1 MTTLKKIGFL
11 GPRGTFS
18 EEALMEQRLRG
29 TQAETVPFAT
39 IAQVLE
45 AVAEG
50 QVDTGFVPIENS
62 IEGSVSATIDSL
74 IFDYELSIVG
84 EYVHDIHHDLMALA
98 NTSLDDIE
106 TVISHPQ
113 PLAQCRKFLAQRL
126 PNAIL
131 RATTSTS
138 EAAREVSESGDNS
151 LAAIAPHKAAEIYSL
166 SIINSNIEDH
176 SGNQTRFI
184 EVTKEGLP
192 PRTGNDRTSIAC
204 FQVRDEPGFLF
215 SILAEFYARRI
226 NLTKIESRPSKK
238 GLGEYCF
245 VIELDGHV
253 RDPLVADA
261 LVNLKDRLADV
272 RFMGSYPKYQ
282 GSASLS
288 LSSDDPGHLWIEGI
302 LKRREFRD

>member
-1 MTTLKKIGFL
+1 MTLLKKIGFL
-11 GPRGTFS
+11 GPKGTFS
-18 EEALMEQRLRG
+18 EEALIEQKLRG
-29 TQAETVPFAT
+29 SKADTIPFAT

-45 AVAEG
+45 ATANG
-50 QVDTGFVPIENS
+50 AVDSGFVPIENS

-74 IFDYELSIVG
+74 IFDFELSIVG
-84 EYVHDIHHDLMALA
+84 EYVHDIHHDLMALDH
-98 NTSLDDIE
+98 TSLREIA

-113 PLAQCRKFLAQRL
+113 PLAQCRKFLAQFL
-126 PNAIL
+126 PNANL

-138 EAAREVSESGDNS
+138 EAAREVSDSQDKS
-151 LAAIAPHKAAEIYSL
+151 IAAIAPRKAAEIYSL
-166 SIINSNIEDH
+166 SIISDNIEDH

-184 EVTKEGLP
+184 EVTKEALT

-245 VIELDGHV
+245 VIELDGHI

-261 LVNLKDRLADV
+261 LVNLKDRLAEV
-272 RFMGSYPKYQ
+272 RFLGSYPKYKQ
-282 GSASLS
+282 
-288 LSSDDPGHLWIEGI
+288 SSNFRNTLDDPGHLWIEEI
-302 LKRREFRD
+302 LRRREFKD